1 MKELESIP
9 KSRIERAAHI
19 AGAGV
24 KVGGNY
30 LKHYAKKLV
39 NSDIDKDELHRDNAG
54 DIYNTLSKLKGSALK
69 VAQMMSM
76 DRGMLPQEYQE
87 KFQLSQYSAPPL
99 SGPLVVQTFKKS
111 LKKSPLEIYDE
122 FDLKATVAASIGQVH
137 QAELN
142 GQKLAV
148 KIQYPGV
155 ASSISSDLKMVRP
168 FAIRLLNM
176 SKNDIDQYFEEV
188 EGKLLEETDYDLEL
202 NRSME
207 LSEACSHIENLS
219 FPKYYPEMSSG
230 RIITMDWLEGSH
242 LREFLATNPSQ
253 EVRNKVGQALWDFY
267 DYQIHKLKTVH
278 ADPHPGNF
286 LFQENGKVNIFDFG
300 CVKVIPDKFYNAY
313 FKLVDRNIYKDEA
326 ETIKTFKELELVHD
340 SDTRA
345 ELDFYLP
352 LFRKMIDMLTLP
364 FTRETFDFG
373 DSEYFGSIYKFAD
386 SLLEMP
392 ELRNSQKARG
402 SRHSLYINRTYYGL
416 YHILFELK
424 ANIKTG
430 YMVH

>member
-30 LKHYAKKLV
+30 IKHYAKKLV
-39 NSDIDKDELHRDNAG
+39 NNEVGKEELHRDNAG
-54 DIYNTLSKLKGSALK
+54 DIYDTLSKLKGSALK

-87 KFQLSQYSAPPL
+87 KFQLSQYSVPPL
-99 SGPLVVQTFKKS
+99 SGPLVVQTFRKS
-111 LKKSPLEIYDE
+111 LGKTPAELFDD
-122 FDLKATVAASIGQVH
+122 FDLKAIAAASIGQVH
-137 QAELN
+137 QAVLN
-142 GQKLAV
+142 GKKLAV

-155 ASSISSDLKMVRP
+155 AASISSDLRMVRP
-168 FAIRLLNM
+168 FAVRLLNM
-176 SKNDIDQYFEEV
+176 SKNDIDQYFEEI

-202 NRSME
+202 KRSLE
-207 LSEACSHIENLS
+207 LSEACGHIANLS
-219 FPKYYPEMSSG
+219 FPKYYPELSSG
-230 RIITMDWLEGSH
+230 RIITMDWLDGLH

-267 DYQIHKLKTVH
+267 DFQIHQLKTVH

-286 LFQENGKVNIFDFG
+286 LFQQDGTVNIFDFG
-300 CVKVIPDKFYNAY
+300 CVKVIPEKFYNAY
-313 FKLVDRNIYKDEA
+313 FKLVDRDIYKDEA
-326 ETIKTFKELELVHD
+326 ETIRTFKELELVHD
-340 SDTRA
+340 EDSRA
-345 ELDFYLP
+345 ELDFFMP
-352 LFRKMIDMLTLP
+352 LFRRMIDLLTLP
-364 FTRETFDFG
+364 FTVPEFDFG
-373 DSEYFGSIYKFAD
+373 DEQYFGSIYRFAD
-386 SLLEMP
+386 SVMEMP
-392 ELRNSQKARG
+392 EVRNSARARG

-430 YMVH
+430 FLIK